1 MSLKIKSSKLERS
14 DIYAV
19 IYHRHKTVFY
29 NLDFK
34 GERKIYV
41 FK

>member
-1 MSLKIKSSKLERS
+1 MSLKIKYSKLERS

-29 NLDFK
+29 NVDFD
-34 GERKIYV
+34 GEQQIYV
-41 FK
+41 FR